1 MQSWIRMA
9 LLVAATGFAVLTVN
23 SAVADEEVQPQTRQ
37 DLVAAMQNEA
47 LATLKY
53 TAFAEHARKEGKTA
67 LAELLE
73 QTAKGEHRHFME
85 AARMYGLAREDW
97 RNLSDSIVV
106 EYAEFSKTYVR
117 MAERAEAA
125 GDKEVA
131 RTFREMAAEEAK
143 YHQDFKAAVS
153 KSLKADD

>member
-1 MQSWIRMA
+1 MQSRIRMA
-9 LLVAATGFAVLTVN
+9 FFVAAAGFAVLPLN

-37 DLVAAMQNEA
+37 DLVAVMQNEA

-53 TAFAEHARKEGKTA
+53 TAFAQHARKEGKTA

-73 QTAKGEHRHFME
+73 QTAEAEHGHFLE
-85 AARMYGLAREDW
+85 AARMYRLVREDW
-97 RNLSDSIVV
+97 LNLSDAIVS
-106 EYAEFSKTYVR
+106 EYADFSKTYVR

-131 RTFREMAAEEAK
+131 RTFREMAGEEVK
-143 YHQDFKAAVS
+143 HHQDFKAAVS

>member
-1 MQSWIRMA
+1 MQSRIRMA
-9 LLVAATGFAVLTVN
+9 FLVAATGFAVLPLS

-37 DLVAAMQNEA
+37 DLAAVMQSEA
-47 LATLKY
+47 LATMKY

-73 QTAKGEHRHFME
+73 QTAKAEHRHFME
-85 AARMYGLAREDW
+85 AARMYGLVREDW
-97 RNLSDSIVV
+97 RNLSDAIVS
-106 EYAEFSKTYVR
+106 EYADLSKTYVGI
-117 MAERAEAA
+117 ADRAEAA

-131 RTFREMAAEEAK
+131 RTLREMATEEVK
-143 YHQDFKAAVS
+143 HHEDFKAAVS

>member
-1 MQSWIRMA
+1 MQGRIRMA
-9 LLVAATGFAVLTVN
+9 IFVAAASFAVLPLN

-37 DLVAAMQNEA
+37 DLVAVMQNEA

-53 TAFAEHARKEGKTA
+53 AAFAQHARKEGKTA

-73 QTAKGEHRHFME
+73 QTAKAEHRHFTE
-85 AARMYGLAREDW
+85 AARMYGLVREDW
-97 RNLSDSIVV
+97 LNLSDAIVG
-106 EYAEFSKTYVR
+106 EYADFSKTYVR

-131 RTFREMAAEEAK
+131 RNFREMAAEEVK
-143 YHQDFKAAVS
+143 HHEDFKAAVS

>member
-1 MQSWIRMA
+1 MQSRIRMA
-9 LLVAATGFAVLTVN
+9 FFVAATGFAALPLS

-37 DLVAAMQNEA
+37 DLVAVMQSEA
-47 LATLKY
+47 LATLKF

-131 RTFREMAAEEAK
+131 RTFREMAAEEAM

>member
-1 MQSWIRMA
+1 MQSRIRLA
-9 LLVAATGFAVLTVN
+9 FLAAAAAIAVLTVN

-37 DLVAAMQNEA
+37 DLVAVMQNEA
-47 LATLKY
+47 LATLKF

-117 MAERAEAA
+117 IAERAEAA

-131 RTFREMAAEEAK
+131 RTFREMAAEEAM